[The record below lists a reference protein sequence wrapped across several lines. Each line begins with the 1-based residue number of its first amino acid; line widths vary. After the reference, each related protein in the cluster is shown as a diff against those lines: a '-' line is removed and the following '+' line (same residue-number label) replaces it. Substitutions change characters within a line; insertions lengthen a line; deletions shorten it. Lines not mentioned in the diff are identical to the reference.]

1 MSQENVEA
9 VRAAFEQ
16 FAQGDKGG
24 SAGDILKGETGAD
37 VMRGMNGNDLLRARD
52 LASDTTIDCDG
63 GTIPGNDKAELD
75 LLPLDSNVTSC
86 ETKTR
91 H

>member
-1 MSQENVEA
+1 
-9 VRAAFEQ
+9 
-16 FAQGDKGG
+16 
-24 SAGDILKGETGAD
+24 
-37 VMRGMNGNDLLRARD
+37 MNGNDLLRARD
-52 LASDTTIDCDG
+52 LVSDTTIDCDG